1 VVVDAAPT
9 GHALRLLQMPE
20 KALGWIHALL
30 GILLKYRRVI
40 GLGDL
45 ARTLTATSKEL
56 RELRDL
62 LRDPA
67 RASFVAVTRAAVLPR
82 VETER
87 LLRALRKLRI
97 PAGPVLVNALTPPG
111 CARCRRIAG
120 GEAKEVAALRRRT
133 PAMLVAPA
141 VAPPPRGTRAL
152 LAFGRTWAPR

>member
-1 VVVDAAPT
+1 
-9 GHALRLLQMPE
+9 M
-20 KALGWIHALL
+20 
-30 GILLKYRRVI
+30 I

-67 RASFVAVTRAAVLPR
+67 RTLFVPVTRAAALPR
-82 VETER
+82 AETER

-97 PAGPVLVNALTPPG
+97 SAGPVLVNALTPPG
-111 CARCRRIAG
+111 CARCGRVAG
-120 GEAKEVAALRRRT
+120 AEAREAAALRRRT

-152 LAFGRTWAPR
+152 LAFGRTWTPR